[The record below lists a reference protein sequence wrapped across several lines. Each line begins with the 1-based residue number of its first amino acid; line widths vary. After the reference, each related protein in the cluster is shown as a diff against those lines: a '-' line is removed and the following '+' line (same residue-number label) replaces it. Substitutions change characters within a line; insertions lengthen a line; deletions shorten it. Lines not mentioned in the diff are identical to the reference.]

1 MLFEALFF
9 GGGLLIGSLLV
20 WLILK
25 QKYELMQ
32 SALSNEAHLKIT
44 ALQER
49 LDKEQLHF
57 KEKQALLEESK
68 HLMKVE
74 FENLVNKLFAQSSQK
89 SNHNLDLVLK
99 PLKEQLNSFTARIN
113 EVYNDETKQRS
124 SLLTE
129 IKNLKELNN
138 QISQDA
144 INLTKALKGE
154 NKTQGDWGEMILE
167 GILEQS
173 GLRVGKEYSV
183 QSSYEDEN
191 QKRVRPDVILH
202 LPQNKDI
209 IIDSKVSLNAYIQ
222 YVQSEEK
229 QDKQNAIKELEKS
242 FLAHIKGLSNKR
254 YENIKELRSLDFVL
268 MFVPIEGA
276 FLLTASQ
283 NNNLFKTAFD
293 NNIMI
298 VSPSTLFV
306 TLRTI
311 QNIWQ
316 YEYQNENAQYIA
328 QKAASLYDKFVLF
341 LESFEKVG
349 KSIDSAKESYDTAL
363 NRISQGK
370 GNVVSRVEEFKE
382 MGVKPSKNINQ
393 NLLEK

>member
-1 MLFEALFF
+1 MIEALLFCA
-9 GGGLLIGSLLV
+9 GLIVGGLIIGF
-20 WLILK
+20 ILK
-25 QKYELMQ
+25 QKYELIH
-32 SALSNEAHLKIT
+32 SALTNEANMKIT
-44 ALQER
+44 TLQER
-49 LDKEQLHF
+49 FENEQNHF
-57 KEKQALLEESK
+57 KEKQTLLEESK
-68 HLMKVE
+68 TAMKVE
-74 FENLVNKLFAQSSQK
+74 FENLVNKLFHESSQK
-89 SNHNLDLVLK
+89 SNQNLSLILK
-99 PLKEQLNSFTARIN
+99 PLKEQLNSFTSRVN

-138 QISQDA
+138 KISQDA

-167 GILEQS
+167 SILEQS
-173 GLRVGKEYSV
+173 GLREGKEYST
-183 QSSYEDEN
+183 QSSHEDEN

-202 LPQNKDI
+202 LPKDKDI
-209 IIDSKVSLNAYIQ
+209 VIDSKVSLNAYIN

-229 QDKQNAIKELEKS
+229 EDKQNAIKELEKS
-242 FLAHIKGLSNKR
+242 FSAHIKGLSAKR
-254 YENIKELRSLDFVL
+254 YENIKGIRSLDFVL

-283 NNNLFKTAFD
+283 NNNLFKMAFD

-316 YEYQNENAQYIA
+316 FEYQNENAQQIA
-328 QKAASLYDKFVLF
+328 QKAANLYDKFVLF

-349 KSIDSAKESYDTAL
+349 KSIDTAKESYDTAL
-363 NRISQGK
+363 NRMSTGK
-370 GNVVSRVEEFKE
+370 GNVIARMEEFKD
-382 MGVKPSKNINQ
+382 MGVKPSKNIGQ
-393 NLLEK
+393 NLLEN

>member
-1 MLFEALFF
+1 MIEALLFCA
-9 GGGLLIGSLLV
+9 GLIVGGLIIGF
-20 WLILK
+20 ILK
-25 QKYELMQ
+25 QKYELIH
-32 SALSNEAHLKIT
+32 SALTNEANMKIT
-44 ALQER
+44 TLQER
-49 LDKEQLHF
+49 FENEQNHF
-57 KEKQALLEESK
+57 KEKQTLLEESK
-68 HLMKVE
+68 TAMKVE
-74 FENLVNKLFAQSSQK
+74 FENLVNKLFHESSQK
-89 SNHNLDLVLK
+89 SNQNLSLILK
-99 PLKEQLNSFTARIN
+99 PLKEQLNSFTTRVN

-138 QISQDA
+138 KISQDA

-167 GILEQS
+167 SILEQS
-173 GLRVGKEYSV
+173 GLREGKEYSV
-183 QSSYEDEN
+183 QSSFEDEN

-202 LPQNKDI
+202 LPKDKDI
-209 IIDSKVSLNAYIQ
+209 VIDSKVSLNAYIN

-229 QDKQNAIKELEKS
+229 EEKQNAIKELEKS
-242 FLAHIKGLSNKR
+242 FSAHIKGLSAKR
-254 YENIKELRSLDFVL
+254 YENIKGIRSLDFVL

-283 NNNLFKTAFD
+283 NNNLFKMAFD

-316 YEYQNENAQYIA
+316 FEYQNENAQQIA
-328 QKAASLYDKFVLF
+328 QKAANLYDKFVLF

-349 KSIDSAKESYDTAL
+349 KSIDTAKESYDTAL
-363 NRISQGK
+363 NRMSTGK
-370 GNVVSRVEEFKE
+370 GNVIARMEEFKE
-382 MGVKPSKNINQ
+382 MGVKPSKNIGQ
-393 NLLEK
+393 NLLEN

>member
-1 MLFEALFF
+1 MIEALFF
-9 GGGLLIGSLLV
+9 GAGLTVGCLII

-25 QKYELMQ
+25 QKYELIQ
-32 SALSNEAHLKIT
+32 ASIISETNLKIAT
-44 ALQER
+44 LQEK
-49 LDKEQLHF
+49 LESEQNHF
-57 KEKQALLEESK
+57 SEKQALLEESK
-68 HLMKVE
+68 RAMKVE
-74 FENLVNKLFAQSSQK
+74 FENLVNKLFTESSQK
-89 SNHNLDLVLK
+89 SNQNLSLMLK
-99 PLKEQLNSFTARIN
+99 PLKEQLNSFTTRVN

-129 IKNLKELNN
+129 IKHLKELNN

-167 GILEQS
+167 NILEQS
-173 GLRVGKEYSV
+173 GLREGKEYTV
-183 QSSYEDEN
+183 QSSFTQEN

-202 LPQNKDI
+202 LPKNKDI
-209 IIDSKVSLNAYIQ
+209 VIDSKVSLNAYVN

-229 QDKQNAIKELEKS
+229 EAKELAVKELEKS

-276 FLLTASQ
+276 FLLAASQ
-283 NNNLFKTAFD
+283 NGNLFKTAFD

-316 YEYQNENAQYIA
+316 FEYQNENAQQIA
-328 QKAASLYDKFVLF
+328 QKAANMYDKFVLF

-349 KSIDSAKESYDTAL
+349 KSIDTAKESYDTAL
-363 NRISQGK
+363 NRMSTGK
-370 GNVVSRVEEFKE
+370 GNVIARMEEFKD
-382 MGVKPSKNINQ
+382 MGVKPSKNIGQ
-393 NLLEK
+393 NLLEN

>member
-1 MLFEALFF
+1 MIEALFF
-9 GGGLLIGSLLV
+9 GAGLIVGCLII

-25 QKYELMQ
+25 QKYELIQ
-32 SALSNEAHLKIT
+32 ASIISETNLKIAT
-44 ALQER
+44 LQEK
-49 LDKEQLHF
+49 LESEQNHF
-57 KEKQALLEESK
+57 SEKQALLEESK
-68 HLMKVE
+68 RAMKVE
-74 FENLVNKLFAQSSQK
+74 FENLVNKLFTESSQK
-89 SNHNLDLVLK
+89 SNQNLSLMLK
-99 PLKEQLNSFTARIN
+99 PLKEQLNSFTTRVN

-129 IKNLKELNN
+129 IKHLKELNN

-167 GILEQS
+167 NILEQS
-173 GLRVGKEYSV
+173 GLREGKEYTV
-183 QSSYEDEN
+183 QSSFTQEN

-202 LPQNKDI
+202 LPKNKDI
-209 IIDSKVSLNAYIQ
+209 VIDSKVSLNAYVN

-229 QDKQNAIKELEKS
+229 EAKELAVKELEKS

-276 FLLTASQ
+276 FLLAASQ
-283 NNNLFKTAFD
+283 NGNLFKTAFD

-316 YEYQNENAQYIA
+316 FEYQNENAQQIA
-328 QKAASLYDKFVLF
+328 QKAANMYDKFVLF

-349 KSIDSAKESYDTAL
+349 KSIDTAKESYDTAL
-363 NRISQGK
+363 NRMSTGK
-370 GNVVSRVEEFKE
+370 GNVISRMEEFKD
-382 MGVKPSKNINQ
+382 MGVKPSKNIGQ
-393 NLLEK
+393 NLLEN

>member
-1 MLFEALFF
+1 MFEALFF
-9 GGGLLIGSLLV
+9 GGGSLVGAVLV
-20 WLILK
+20 WWILK
-25 QKYELMQ
+25 QKYELLQ
-32 SALSNEAHLKIT
+32 NALTNEANLKIT
-44 ALQER
+44 TLQER
-49 LDKEQLHF
+49 LENEQHHF
-57 KEKQALLEESK
+57 KEKQLLLEESK
-68 HLMKVE
+68 VAMKVE
-74 FENLVNKLFAQSSQK
+74 FENLVNKLFHESAQK
-89 SNHNLDLVLK
+89 SNQNLDLVLK
-99 PLKEQLNSFTARIN
+99 PLKEQLNSFTTRVN

-129 IKNLKELNN
+129 IKHLKELNN

-154 NKTQGDWGEMILE
+154 NKTQGEWGEMILE
-167 GILEQS
+167 SILEQS
-173 GLRVGKEYSV
+173 GLRVGKEYSI
-183 QSSYEDEN
+183 QSSHQDEN

-209 IIDSKVSLNAYIQ
+209 VIDSKVSLNAYVN
-222 YVQSEEK
+222 YVQSEGKEEK
-229 QDKQNAIKELEKS
+229 QSAIKELEKS
-242 FLAHIKGLSNKR
+242 FLAHIKGLSAKR

-283 NNNLFKTAFD
+283 NNNLFKMAFD

-316 YEYQNENAQYIA
+316 YEYQNENAQQIA

-349 KSIDSAKESYDTAL
+349 KSLDTAKESYDTAL
-363 NRISQGK
+363 NRMSQGK
-370 GNVVSRVEEFKE
+370 GNVVSKVEEFKQ
-382 MGVKPSKNINQ
+382 MGVKPSKNIAQ

>member
-1 MLFEALFF
+1 MIEALFF
-9 GGGLLIGSLLV
+9 GAGLIVGCLV
-20 WLILK
+20 IWLILK
-25 QKYELMQ
+25 QKYELINT
-32 SALSNEAHLKIT
+32 SLTNEANLKIAT
-44 ALQER
+44 LQEK
-49 LDKEQLHF
+49 LESEQNHF
-57 KEKQALLEESK
+57 SEKQALLEESK
-68 HLMKVE
+68 LAMKVE
-74 FENLVNKLFAQSSQK
+74 FENLVNKLFHESSQK
-89 SNHNLDLVLK
+89 SNQNLSLILK
-99 PLKEQLNSFTARIN
+99 PLKDQLNSFTTRVN

-129 IKNLKELNN
+129 IKHLKELNN

-167 GILEQS
+167 NILEQS
-173 GLRVGKEYSV
+173 GLREGKEYTV
-183 QSSYEDEN
+183 QSSFTQEN

-202 LPQNKDI
+202 LPKNKDI
-209 IIDSKVSLNAYIQ
+209 VIDSKVSLNAYVN

-229 QDKQNAIKELEKS
+229 EQKELAIKELEKS
-242 FLAHIKGLSNKR
+242 FLTHIKGLSNKR

-276 FLLTASQ
+276 FLLAASQ
-283 NNNLFKTAFD
+283 NGNLFKTAFD

-316 YEYQNENAQYIA
+316 FEYQNENAQQIA
-328 QKAASLYDKFVLF
+328 QKAANMYDKFVLF

-349 KSIDSAKESYDTAL
+349 KSIDTAKESYDTAL
-363 NRISQGK
+363 NRMSTGK
-370 GNVVSRVEEFKE
+370 GNVIARMEEFKD
-382 MGVKPSKNINQ
+382 MGVKPSKNIGQ
-393 NLLEK
+393 NLLEN

>member
-1 MLFEALFF
+1 MIEALLFCA
-9 GGGLLIGSLLV
+9 GLIVGGLIIGF
-20 WLILK
+20 ILK
-25 QKYELMQ
+25 QKYELIH
-32 SALSNEAHLKIT
+32 SALTNEANMKIT
-44 ALQER
+44 TLQER
-49 LDKEQLHF
+49 FENEQNHF
-57 KEKQALLEESK
+57 KEKQTLLEESK
-68 HLMKVE
+68 TAMKVE
-74 FENLVNKLFAQSSQK
+74 FENLVNKLFHESSQK
-89 SNHNLDLVLK
+89 SNQNLSLILK
-99 PLKEQLNSFTARIN
+99 PLKEQLNSFTSRVN

-138 QISQDA
+138 KISQDA

-167 GILEQS
+167 SILEQS
-173 GLRVGKEYSV
+173 GLREGKEYSV
-183 QSSYEDEN
+183 QSSHEDEN

-202 LPQNKDI
+202 LPKDKDI
-209 IIDSKVSLNAYIQ
+209 VIDSKVSLNAYIN

-229 QDKQNAIKELEKS
+229 EDKQNAIKELEKS
-242 FLAHIKGLSNKR
+242 FSAHIKGLSAKR
-254 YENIKELRSLDFVL
+254 YENIKGIRSLDFVL

-283 NNNLFKTAFD
+283 NNNLFKMAFD

-316 YEYQNENAQYIA
+316 FEYQNENAQQIA
-328 QKAASLYDKFVLF
+328 QKAANLYDKFVLF

-349 KSIDSAKESYDTAL
+349 KSIDVAKESYDTAL
-363 NRISQGK
+363 NRMSVGK
-370 GNVVSRVEEFKE
+370 GNVLSRVEEFKE
-382 MGVKPSKNINQ
+382 MGVKPSKNISQ
-393 NLLEK
+393 NLLEN

>member
-1 MLFEALFF
+1 MIEALLFTA
-9 GGGLLIGSLLV
+9 GLIVGSV
-20 WLILK
+20 IFWFILK
-25 QKYELMQ
+25 QKYELIQ
-32 SALSNEAHLKIT
+32 TALTNEANLRIAT
-44 ALQER
+44 LQER
-49 LDKEQLHF
+49 LENEQNHF
-57 KEKQALLEESK
+57 KEKQALIEESK
-68 HLMKVE
+68 SAMKVE
-74 FENLVNKLFAQSSQK
+74 FENLVNKLFHENSQK
-89 SNHNLDLVLK
+89 SNQNLSLILK
-99 PLKEQLNSFTARIN
+99 PPKEQLNSFTTRVN

-167 GILEQS
+167 SILEQS
-173 GLRVGKEYSV
+173 GLRRDKEYSI
-183 QSSYEDEN
+183 QSSFEDEN

-202 LPQNKDI
+202 LPKNKDI
-209 IIDSKVSLNAYIQ
+209 VIDSKVSLNAYIN

-229 QDKQNAIKELEKS
+229 EEKLQAVKELEKS
-242 FLAHIKGLSNKR
+242 FLAHIKGLSAKR
-254 YENIKELRSLDFVL
+254 YENIKGIRSLDFVL

-283 NNNLFKTAFD
+283 NNNLFKMAFD

-316 YEYQNENAQYIA
+316 FEYQNENAQQIA
-328 QKAASLYDKFVLF
+328 QKAGNLYDKFVLF

-349 KSIDSAKESYDTAL
+349 KNIDSAKESYDTAL
-363 NRISQGK
+363 NRISTGK
-370 GNVVSRVEEFKE
+370 GNVIARVEEFKE
-382 MGVKPSKNINQ
+382 MGVTPSKNIAQ
-393 NLLEK
+393 NLLEN

>member
-1 MLFEALFF
+1 MIEVLLFIAGLIV
-9 GGGLLIGSLLV
+9 GGLIL

-25 QKYELMQ
+25 QKYELLQ
-32 SALSNEAHLKIT
+32 TALTNEANLRIAT
-44 ALQER
+44 LQER
-49 LDKEQLHF
+49 LENEQKHF
-57 KEKQALLEESK
+57 NEKQVLLEESK
-68 HLMKVE
+68 SAMKVE
-74 FENLVNKLFAQSSQK
+74 FENLVNKLFHENSQK
-89 SNHNLDLVLK
+89 SNQNLSLILK
-99 PLKEQLNSFTARIN
+99 PLKEQLTTFTTRVN

-167 GILEQS
+167 NILEQS
-173 GLRVGKEYSV
+173 GLRRDKEYSI
-183 QSSYEDEN
+183 QSSFEDEN

-202 LPQNKDI
+202 LPKNKDI
-209 IIDSKVSLNAYIQ
+209 VIDSKVSLNAYIN

-229 QDKQNAIKELEKS
+229 EEKQQAVKELEKS
-242 FLAHIKGLSNKR
+242 FLAHIKGLSAKR
-254 YENIKELRSLDFVL
+254 YENIKGIRSLDFVL

-283 NNNLFKTAFD
+283 NNNLFKMAFD

-316 YEYQNENAQYIA
+316 FEYQNENAQQIA
-328 QKAASLYDKFVLF
+328 QKAGNLYDKFVLF

-349 KSIDSAKESYDTAL
+349 KNIDSAKESYDTAL
-363 NRISQGK
+363 NRISTGK
-370 GNVVSRVEEFKE
+370 GNVIARVEEFKE
-382 MGVKPSKNINQ
+382 MGVTPSKNIAQ
-393 NLLEK
+393 NLLEN

>member
-1 MLFEALFF
+1 MIEALFF
-9 GGGLLIGSLLV
+9 GAGLTVGCLII

-25 QKYELMQ
+25 QKYELIQ
-32 SALSNEAHLKIT
+32 ASITNEANLKIAT
-44 ALQER
+44 LQEK
-49 LDKEQLHF
+49 LESEQNHF
-57 KEKQALLEESK
+57 SEKQALLEESK
-68 HLMKVE
+68 RAMKVE
-74 FENLVNKLFAQSSQK
+74 FENLVNKLFHESSQK
-89 SNHNLDLVLK
+89 SNQNLSLILK
-99 PLKEQLNSFTARIN
+99 PLKEQLNSFTTRVN

-124 SLLTE
+124 SLLSE
-129 IKNLKELNN
+129 IKHLKELNN

-167 GILEQS
+167 NILEQS
-173 GLRVGKEYSV
+173 GLREGKEYTV
-183 QSSYEDEN
+183 QSSFTQEN

-202 LPQNKDI
+202 LPKNKDI
-209 IIDSKVSLNAYIQ
+209 VIDSKVSLNAYVN

-229 QDKQNAIKELEKS
+229 EAKEFAVKELEKS
-242 FLAHIKGLSNKR
+242 FLAHIKGLSSKR

-276 FLLTASQ
+276 FLLAASH
-283 NNNLFKTAFD
+283 NGNLFKTAFD

-316 YEYQNENAQYIA
+316 YEYQNENAQHIA

-349 KSIDSAKESYDTAL
+349 KSIDTAKESYDTAL
-363 NRISQGK
+363 NRMSTGK
-370 GNVVSRVEEFKE
+370 GNVVSKIEEFKG
-382 MGVKPSKNINQ
+382 MGVKPSKNIGQ
-393 NLLEK
+393 NLLEN

>member
-1 MLFEALFF
+1 MIEALFF
-9 GGGLLIGSLLV
+9 GAGLIVGCLIV

-25 QKYELMQ
+25 QKYELIQ
-32 SALSNEAHLKIT
+32 ASIISETNLKIAT
-44 ALQER
+44 LQEK
-49 LDKEQLHF
+49 LESEQNHF
-57 KEKQALLEESK
+57 SEKQALLEESK
-68 HLMKVE
+68 RAMKVE
-74 FENLVNKLFAQSSQK
+74 FENLVNKLFTESSQK
-89 SNHNLDLVLK
+89 SNQNLSLMLK
-99 PLKEQLNSFTARIN
+99 PLKEQLNSFTTRVN

-129 IKNLKELNN
+129 IKHLKELNN

-167 GILEQS
+167 NILEQS
-173 GLRVGKEYSV
+173 GLREGKEYTV
-183 QSSYEDEN
+183 QSSFTQEN

-202 LPQNKDI
+202 LPKNKDI
-209 IIDSKVSLNAYIQ
+209 VIDSKVSLNAYVN
-222 YVQSEEK
+222 YVQNEEK
-229 QDKQNAIKELEKS
+229 EAKELAVKELEKS

-276 FLLTASQ
+276 FLLAASQ
-283 NNNLFKTAFD
+283 NGNLFKTAFD

-316 YEYQNENAQYIA
+316 FEYQNENAQQIA
-328 QKAASLYDKFVLF
+328 QKAANMYDKFVLF

-349 KSIDSAKESYDTAL
+349 KSIDTAKESYDTAL
-363 NRISQGK
+363 NRMSTGK
-370 GNVVSRVEEFKE
+370 GNVIARMEEFKD
-382 MGVKPSKNINQ
+382 MGVKPSKNIGQ
-393 NLLEK
+393 NLLEN

>member
-1 MLFEALFF
+1 MIEALLFTA
-9 GGGLLIGSLLV
+9 GLIVGSVIV
-20 WLILK
+20 WFVLK
-25 QKYELMQ
+25 QKYELLQ
-32 SALSNEAHLKIT
+32 TALTNEANLRIT
-44 ALQER
+44 TLQER
-49 LDKEQLHF
+49 LENEQNHF
-57 KEKQALLEESK
+57 KEKQALIEESK
-68 HLMKVE
+68 SAMKVE
-74 FENLVNKLFAQSSQK
+74 FENLVNKLFHENSQK
-89 SNHNLDLVLK
+89 SNQNLSLILK
-99 PLKEQLNSFTARIN
+99 PLKEQLNSFTTRVN

-167 GILEQS
+167 SILEQS
-173 GLRVGKEYSV
+173 GLRRDKEYSI
-183 QSSYEDEN
+183 QSSFEDEN

-202 LPQNKDI
+202 LPKNKDI
-209 IIDSKVSLNAYIQ
+209 VIDSKVSLNAYIN

-229 QDKQNAIKELEKS
+229 EEKLQAVKELEKS
-242 FLAHIKGLSNKR
+242 FLAHIKGLSAKR
-254 YENIKELRSLDFVL
+254 YENIKGIRSLDFVL

-283 NNNLFKTAFD
+283 NNNLFKMAFD

-316 YEYQNENAQYIA
+316 FEYQNENAQQIA
-328 QKAASLYDKFVLF
+328 QKAGNLYDKFVLF

-349 KSIDSAKESYDTAL
+349 KNIDSAKESYDTAL
-363 NRISQGK
+363 NRISTGK
-370 GNVVSRVEEFKE
+370 GNVIARVEEFKE
-382 MGVKPSKNINQ
+382 MGVTPSKNIAQ
-393 NLLEK
+393 NLLEN

>member
-1 MLFEALFF
+1 MFEALFF
-9 GGGLLIGSLLV
+9 GGGSLVGAVLV
-20 WLILK
+20 WWILK
-25 QKYELMQ
+25 QKYELLQ
-32 SALSNEAHLKIT
+32 NALTNEANLKIT
-44 ALQER
+44 TLQER
-49 LDKEQLHF
+49 LENEQHHF
-57 KEKQALLEESK
+57 KEKQLLLEESK
-68 HLMKVE
+68 VAMKVE
-74 FENLVNKLFAQSSQK
+74 FENLVNKLFHESAQK
-89 SNHNLDLVLK
+89 SNQNLDLVLK
-99 PLKEQLNSFTARIN
+99 PLKEQLNSFTTRVN

-129 IKNLKELNN
+129 IKHLKELNN

-167 GILEQS
+167 SILEQS
-173 GLRVGKEYSV
+173 GLRVGKEYSI
-183 QSSYEDEN
+183 QSSHQDEN

-209 IIDSKVSLNAYIQ
+209 VIDSKVSLNAYVN
-222 YVQSEEK
+222 YVQSEGKEEK
-229 QDKQNAIKELEKS
+229 QSAIKELEKS
-242 FLAHIKGLSNKR
+242 FLAHIKGLSAKR

-283 NNNLFKTAFD
+283 NNNLFKMAFD

-316 YEYQNENAQYIA
+316 YEYQNENAQQIA

-349 KSIDSAKESYDTAL
+349 KSLDTAKESYDTAL
-363 NRISQGK
+363 NRMSQGK
-370 GNVVSRVEEFKE
+370 GNVVSKVEEFKQ
-382 MGVKPSKNINQ
+382 MGVKPSKNIAQ

>member
-1 MLFEALFF
+1 MIEALLFTA
-9 GGGLLIGSLLV
+9 GLIVGSVIL
-20 WLILK
+20 WFILK
-25 QKYELMQ
+25 QKYELIQ
-32 SALSNEAHLKIT
+32 TALTNEANLRIAT
-44 ALQER
+44 LQER
-49 LDKEQLHF
+49 LENEQNHF
-57 KEKQALLEESK
+57 KEKQALIEESK
-68 HLMKVE
+68 SAMKVE
-74 FENLVNKLFAQSSQK
+74 FENLVNKLFHENSQK
-89 SNHNLDLVLK
+89 SNQNLSLILK
-99 PLKEQLNSFTARIN
+99 PLKEQLNSFTTRVN

-167 GILEQS
+167 SILEQS
-173 GLRVGKEYSV
+173 GLRRDKEYSI
-183 QSSYEDEN
+183 QSSFEDEN

-202 LPQNKDI
+202 LPKNKDI
-209 IIDSKVSLNAYIQ
+209 VIDSKVSLNAYIN

-229 QDKQNAIKELEKS
+229 EEKLQAVKELEKS
-242 FLAHIKGLSNKR
+242 FLAHIKGLSAKR
-254 YENIKELRSLDFVL
+254 YENIKGIRSLDFVL

-283 NNNLFKTAFD
+283 NNNLFKMAFD

-316 YEYQNENAQYIA
+316 FEYQNENAQQIA
-328 QKAASLYDKFVLF
+328 QKAGNLYDKFVLF

-349 KSIDSAKESYDTAL
+349 KNIDSAKESYDTAL
-363 NRISQGK
+363 NRISTGK
-370 GNVVSRVEEFKE
+370 GNVIARVEEFKE
-382 MGVKPSKNINQ
+382 MGVTPSKNIAQ
-393 NLLEK
+393 NLLEN

>member
-1 MLFEALFF
+1 MIEVLLFIAGLIV
-9 GGGLLIGSLLV
+9 GGVIL

-25 QKYELMQ
+25 QKYELLQ
-32 SALSNEAHLKIT
+32 TALTNEANLRIAT
-44 ALQER
+44 LQER
-49 LDKEQLHF
+49 LENEQKHF
-57 KEKQALLEESK
+57 NEKQALLEESK
-68 HLMKVE
+68 SAMKVE
-74 FENLVNKLFAQSSQK
+74 FENLVNKLFHENSQK
-89 SNHNLDLVLK
+89 SNQNLSLILK
-99 PLKEQLNSFTARIN
+99 PLKEQLNSFTTRVN

-167 GILEQS
+167 SILEQS
-173 GLRVGKEYSV
+173 GLRRDKEYSI
-183 QSSYEDEN
+183 QSSFEDEN

-202 LPQNKDI
+202 LPKNKDI
-209 IIDSKVSLNAYIQ
+209 VIDSKVSLNAYIN

-229 QDKQNAIKELEKS
+229 EEKQQAVKELEKS
-242 FLAHIKGLSNKR
+242 FLAHIKGLSAKR
-254 YENIKELRSLDFVL
+254 YENIKGIRSLDFVL

-283 NNNLFKTAFD
+283 NNNLFKMAFD

-316 YEYQNENAQYIA
+316 FEYQNENAQQIA
-328 QKAASLYDKFVLF
+328 QKAGNLYDKFVLF

-349 KSIDSAKESYDTAL
+349 KNIDSAKESYDTAL
-363 NRISQGK
+363 NRISTGK
-370 GNVVSRVEEFKE
+370 GNVIARVEEFKE
-382 MGVKPSKNINQ
+382 MGVTPSKSIAQ
-393 NLLEK
+393 NLLEN

>member
-1 MLFEALFF
+1 MIEALFF
-9 GGGLLIGSLLV
+9 GAGLTVGCLII

-25 QKYELMQ
+25 QKYELIQ
-32 SALSNEAHLKIT
+32 ASITNEANLKIAT
-44 ALQER
+44 LQEK
-49 LDKEQLHF
+49 LESEQNHF
-57 KEKQALLEESK
+57 SEKQALLEESK
-68 HLMKVE
+68 RAMKVE
-74 FENLVNKLFAQSSQK
+74 FENLVNKLFHESSQK
-89 SNHNLDLVLK
+89 SNQNLSLILK
-99 PLKEQLNSFTARIN
+99 PLKEQLNSFTTRVN

-129 IKNLKELNN
+129 IKHLKELNN

-167 GILEQS
+167 NILEQS
-173 GLRVGKEYSV
+173 GLREGKEYTV
-183 QSSYEDEN
+183 QSSFTQEN

-202 LPQNKDI
+202 LPKNKDI
-209 IIDSKVSLNAYIQ
+209 VIDSKVSLNAYVN

-229 QDKQNAIKELEKS
+229 EAKELAIKELEKS
-242 FLAHIKGLSNKR
+242 FLAHIKGLSGKR

-276 FLLTASQ
+276 FLLAASQ
-283 NNNLFKTAFD
+283 NGNLFKTAFD

-316 YEYQNENAQYIA
+316 FEYQNENAQQIA
-328 QKAASLYDKFVLF
+328 QKAANMYDKFVLF

-349 KSIDSAKESYDTAL
+349 KSIDTAKESYDMAL
-363 NRISQGK
+363 NRMSTGK
-370 GNVVSRVEEFKE
+370 GNVIARMEEFKD
-382 MGVKPSKNINQ
+382 MGVKPSKNISQ
-393 NLLEK
+393 NLLEN

>member
-1 MLFEALFF
+1 MIEALLFTA
-9 GGGLLIGSLLV
+9 GLIVGSVIL
-20 WLILK
+20 WFILK
-25 QKYELMQ
+25 QKYELIQ
-32 SALSNEAHLKIT
+32 TALTNEANLRIAT
-44 ALQER
+44 LQER
-49 LDKEQLHF
+49 LENEQNHF
-57 KEKQALLEESK
+57 KEKQALIEESK
-68 HLMKVE
+68 SAMKVE
-74 FENLVNKLFAQSSQK
+74 FENLVNKLFHENSQK
-89 SNHNLDLVLK
+89 SNQNLSLILK
-99 PLKEQLNSFTARIN
+99 PPKEQLNSFTTRVN

-167 GILEQS
+167 SILEQS
-173 GLRVGKEYSV
+173 GLRRDKEYSI
-183 QSSYEDEN
+183 QSSFEDEN

-202 LPQNKDI
+202 LPKNKDI
-209 IIDSKVSLNAYIQ
+209 VIDSKVSLNAYIN

-229 QDKQNAIKELEKS
+229 EEKLQAVKELEKS
-242 FLAHIKGLSNKR
+242 FLAHIKGLSAKR
-254 YENIKELRSLDFVL
+254 YENIKGIRSLDFVL

-283 NNNLFKTAFD
+283 NNNLFKMAFD

-316 YEYQNENAQYIA
+316 FEYQNENAQQIA
-328 QKAASLYDKFVLF
+328 QKAGNLYDKFVLF

-349 KSIDSAKESYDTAL
+349 KNIDSAKESYDTAL
-363 NRISQGK
+363 NRISTGK
-370 GNVVSRVEEFKE
+370 GNVIARVEEFKE
-382 MGVKPSKNINQ
+382 MGVTPSKNIAQ
-393 NLLEK
+393 NLLEN

>member
-1 MLFEALFF
+1 MIEALLFTA
-9 GGGLLIGSLLV
+9 GLIVGSVIL
-20 WLILK
+20 WFILK
-25 QKYELMQ
+25 QKYELIQ
-32 SALSNEAHLKIT
+32 TALSNEANLRIAT
-44 ALQER
+44 LQER
-49 LDKEQLHF
+49 LENEQNHF
-57 KEKQALLEESK
+57 KEKQALIEESK
-68 HLMKVE
+68 SAMKVE
-74 FENLVNKLFAQSSQK
+74 FENLVNKLFHENSQK
-89 SNHNLDLVLK
+89 SNQNLSLILK
-99 PLKEQLNSFTARIN
+99 PLKEQLNSFTTRVN

-167 GILEQS
+167 SILEQS
-173 GLRVGKEYSV
+173 GLRRDKEYSI
-183 QSSYEDEN
+183 QSSFEDEN

-202 LPQNKDI
+202 LPKNKDI
-209 IIDSKVSLNAYIQ
+209 VIDSKVSLNAYIN

-229 QDKQNAIKELEKS
+229 EEKLQAVKELEKS
-242 FLAHIKGLSNKR
+242 FLAHIKGLSAKR
-254 YENIKELRSLDFVL
+254 YENIKGIRSLDFVL

-283 NNNLFKTAFD
+283 NNNLFKMAFD

-316 YEYQNENAQYIA
+316 FEYQNENAQQIA
-328 QKAASLYDKFVLF
+328 QKAGNLYDKFVLF

-349 KSIDSAKESYDTAL
+349 KNIDSAKESYDTAL
-363 NRISQGK
+363 NRISTGK
-370 GNVVSRVEEFKE
+370 GNVIARVEEFKE
-382 MGVKPSKNINQ
+382 MGVTPSKNIAQ
-393 NLLEK
+393 NLLEN

>member
-1 MLFEALFF
+1 
-9 GGGLLIGSLLV
+9 
-20 WLILK
+20 
-25 QKYELMQ
+25 
-32 SALSNEAHLKIT
+32 
-44 ALQER
+44 
-49 LDKEQLHF
+49 
-57 KEKQALLEESK
+57 
-68 HLMKVE
+68 MKVE
-74 FENLVNKLFAQSSQK
+74 FENLVNKLFHESSQK
-89 SNHNLDLVLK
+89 SNQNLSLILK
-99 PLKEQLNSFTARIN
+99 PLKEQLNSFTTRVN

-138 QISQDA
+138 KISQDA

-167 GILEQS
+167 SILEQS
-173 GLRVGKEYSV
+173 GLREGKEYST
-183 QSSYEDEN
+183 QSSHEDEN

-202 LPQNKDI
+202 LPKDKDI
-209 IIDSKVSLNAYIQ
+209 VIDSKVSLNAYIN

-229 QDKQNAIKELEKS
+229 EDKQNAIKELEKS
-242 FLAHIKGLSNKR
+242 FSAHIKGLSAKR
-254 YENIKELRSLDFVL
+254 YENIKGIRSLDFVL
-268 MFVPIEGA
+268 TFVPIEGA

-283 NNNLFKTAFD
+283 NNNLFKMAFD

-316 YEYQNENAQYIA
+316 FEYQNENAQQIA
-328 QKAASLYDKFVLF
+328 QKAANLYDKFVLF

-349 KSIDSAKESYDTAL
+349 KSIDTAKESYDTAL
-363 NRISQGK
+363 NRMSTGK
-370 GNVVSRVEEFKE
+370 GNVIARMEEFKE
-382 MGVKPSKNINQ
+382 MGVKPSKNIGQ
-393 NLLEK
+393 NLLEN

>member
-1 MLFEALFF
+1 MIEALFF
-9 GGGLLIGSLLV
+9 GAGLTVGCLII

-25 QKYELMQ
+25 QKYELIQ
-32 SALSNEAHLKIT
+32 ASITSEANLKIAT
-44 ALQER
+44 LQEK
-49 LDKEQLHF
+49 LESEQNHF
-57 KEKQALLEESK
+57 SEKQALLEESK
-68 HLMKVE
+68 RAMKAE
-74 FENLVNKLFAQSSQK
+74 FENLVNKLFHESSQK
-89 SNHNLDLVLK
+89 SNQNLSLILK
-99 PLKEQLNSFTARIN
+99 PLKEQLNSFTTRVN

-129 IKNLKELNN
+129 IKHLKELNN

-167 GILEQS
+167 NILEQS
-173 GLRVGKEYSV
+173 GLREGKEYTV
-183 QSSYEDEN
+183 QSSFTQEN

-202 LPQNKDI
+202 LPKNKDI
-209 IIDSKVSLNAYIQ
+209 VIDSKVSLNAYVN

-229 QDKQNAIKELEKS
+229 EAKELAAKELEKS

-254 YENIKELRSLDFVL
+254 YENIKELRSLDFIL

-276 FLLTASQ
+276 FLLAASQ
-283 NNNLFKTAFD
+283 NGNLFKTAFD

-316 YEYQNENAQYIA
+316 YEYQNENAQHIA

-349 KSIDSAKESYDTAL
+349 KSIDTAKESYDTAL
-363 NRISQGK
+363 NRMSTGK
-370 GNVVSRVEEFKE
+370 GNVVSKIEEFKG
-382 MGVKPSKNINQ
+382 MGVKPSKNIGQ
-393 NLLEK
+393 NLLEN